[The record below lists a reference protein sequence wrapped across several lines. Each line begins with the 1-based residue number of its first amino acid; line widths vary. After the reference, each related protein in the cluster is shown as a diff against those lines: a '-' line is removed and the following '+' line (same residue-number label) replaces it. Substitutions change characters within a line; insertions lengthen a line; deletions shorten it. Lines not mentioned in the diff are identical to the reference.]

1 MVFRTKNNS
10 IIQTLSGINTLGIA
24 PERKKK
30 RINENKE
37 EHTNVGLRFDCCV
50 FKLTNQHEQIH
61 NAI

>member
-1 MVFRTKNNS
+1 MVFLTKNNS
-10 IIQTLSGINTLGIA
+10 IIQTLWELLLNV
-24 PERKKK
+24 KKK

-61 NAI
+61 IAI